1 MDDNTIQIFREYYG
15 KNYKKA
21 LKKNILERKRL
32 KKTFFGKYPYAD
44 ASRFEF
50 NVSIGKDLSVTERT
64 VLFKVDDTTSYD
76 VSSSTFKNN
85 VEWGKYL
92 TGEYTVGSWPEM
104 WLLITPYSVPVFS
117 HLIYPNNPDKKLF
130 KDGTSS
136 IDDVRFQMPLKL
148 GYEIHDFDIN
158 VTDTRK
164 FRVNM
169 PPVRAIWK
177 GEGRKLTGYK
187 DSDIRK
193 VDVDYLNDP
202 YFAMICAA
210 YVTTFMC
217 GISQKHLFYSPD
229 TPRQITSLVRYHLY
243 YSIRK
248 FMHDLSRLT
257 EHASGFLGPVKKYL
271 PVMHGDLYPPNNP
284 NIIKT
289 TVNLSDRDYLSFIP
303 YGSGGLTK
311 LGQSLL
317 QESIESLTYSILGAQ
332 ATTRWAIEGAGA
344 KSTQTQRKFHDIFE
358 DTVVQKDPA
367 VTIGNMRKAIDDTNV
382 RLDLAVSPGVILMP
396 SNMIILEKGVAGF
409 NNILTIASTD
419 TMSFGKNDVNE
430 RRKAGLP
437 TSPGDPKDR
446 PSPDPVSEDQKDRT
460 SDSKTSETSE
470 TSPLAPKVVP
480 NVSMGSVVLLPA
492 TVVLGV
498 LIARY
503 IL

>member
-1 MDDNTIQIFREYYG
+1 
-15 KNYKKA
+15 
-21 LKKNILERKRL
+21 
-32 KKTFFGKYPYAD
+32 
-44 ASRFEF
+44 
-50 NVSIGKDLSVTERT
+50 
-64 VLFKVDDTTSYD
+64 
-76 VSSSTFKNN
+76 
-85 VEWGKYL
+85 
-92 TGEYTVGSWPEM
+92 M
-104 WLLITPYSVPVFS
+104 WLLLSPSSVPVLS
-117 HLIYPNNPDKKLF
+117 HLIFPNNPDMKHF
-130 KDGTSS
+130 KDGTSK
-136 IDDVRFQMPLKL
+136 IYDVRFQMYLKL
-148 GYEIHDFDIN
+148 GYEIHDFDIY

-217 GISQKHLFYSPD
+217 GISRKHLFYSPD
-229 TPRQITSLVRYHLY
+229 TPRQITSLARYHLY

-248 FMHDLSRLT
+248 FMHDPSRLT

-289 TVNLSDRDYLSFIP
+289 TVNLSDRDYLSLIP
-303 YGSGGLTK
+303 YGSGGLTE

-317 QESIESLTYSILGAQ
+317 QESIESLTYSVLGAQ

-344 KSTQTQRKFHDIFE
+344 KSTQTQGKFHDIFE

-430 RRKAGLP
+430 RRK
-437 TSPGDPKDR
+437 DRPKDR
-446 PSPDPVSEDQKDRT
+446 PSGSGDQKDRP
-460 SDSKTSETSE
+460 SGSAASPDSGDQKDRLSGSTASSSA
-470 TSPLAPKVVP
+470 TSPDSGDQKDRPSGSVTSPNAPKVVP
-480 NVSMGSVVLLPA
+480 NVSLGSAVLLPT

-503 IL
+503 VL

>member
-1 MDDNTIQIFREYYG
+1 
-15 KNYKKA
+15 
-21 LKKNILERKRL
+21 
-32 KKTFFGKYPYAD
+32 
-44 ASRFEF
+44 
-50 NVSIGKDLSVTERT
+50 
-64 VLFKVDDTTSYD
+64 
-76 VSSSTFKNN
+76 
-85 VEWGKYL
+85 
-92 TGEYTVGSWPEM
+92 
-104 WLLITPYSVPVFS
+104 
-117 HLIYPNNPDKKLF
+117 
-130 KDGTSS
+130 
-136 IDDVRFQMPLKL
+136 
-148 GYEIHDFDIN
+148 
-158 VTDTRK
+158 
-164 FRVNM
+164 
-169 PPVRAIWK
+169 
-177 GEGRKLTGYK
+177 
-187 DSDIRK
+187 
-193 VDVDYLNDP
+193 
-202 YFAMICAA
+202 MICAA
-210 YVTTFMC
+210 YVATFMC

-229 TPRQITSLVRYHLY
+229 TPRQITSLARYHLY

-248 FMHDLSRLT
+248 FMHDPSRLT

-289 TVNLSDRDYLSFIP
+289 TVNLSDRDYLSLIP
-303 YGSGGLTK
+303 YGSGGLTE

-317 QESIESLTYSILGAQ
+317 QESIQSLTYSILGAQ

-382 RLDLAVSPGVILMP
+382 RLDLAVSPGVIVMP

-430 RRKAGLP
+430 RRKVDLP
-437 TSPGDPKDR
+437 TNPKDR
-446 PSPDPVSEDQKDRT
+446 PSSDSGDQKDRPT
-460 SDSKTSETSE
+460 GSEDPKDPKTPK

-480 NVSMGSVVLLPA
+480 NVSLGSVVILPT

-503 IL
+503 VL

>member
-1 MDDNTIQIFREYYG
+1 MDNNTIQIFQKYYG

-21 LKKNILERKRL
+21 LKKNNLERKRL

-50 NVSIGKDLSVTERT
+50 EVTIGKDLSVAERT
-64 VLFKVDDTTSYD
+64 VFFKVDDTTSYD

-92 TGEYTVGSWPEM
+92 TGEYTVGSWPEK

-148 GYEIHDFDIN
+148 GYEIHDFDIY

-229 TPRQITSLVRYHLY
+229 TPRQITSLARYHLY

-248 FMHDLSRLT
+248 FMHDPSRLT

-271 PVMHGDLYPPNNP
+271 PVMHGDLYPPNSP

-303 YGSGGLTK
+303 YGSGGLTE

-396 SNMIILEKGVAGF
+396 SDMIILEKGVAGF
-409 NNILTIASTD
+409 NNILTIGSTD

-430 RRKAGLP
+430 RRTSTP
-437 TSPGDPKDR
+437 TSPSTSTTSPDR
-446 PSPDPVSEDQKDRT
+446 KGPASPDPVSGDQKD
-460 SDSKTSETSE
+460 SKTPK

-480 NVSMGSVVLLPA
+480 NVSLGSVVLLPA
-492 TVVLGV
+492 TAVLGV